1 MLNRDSH
8 ESRSV
13 IQTGHNSFWAQYFR
27 HMVTAIPDEAQLARN
42 TNSGAP
48 RGRISNMLG
57 RRPRIFKQFSC
68 VESSVVIIPVDA
80 HLLTLTISTPEIVE
94 RPVRVGRETRMQ
106 RERNQRTR
114 EIQTQRSA
122 ASLTLSFMEVNK
134 IFSAADIEFR
144 LRKTTSDSVEAPKG
158 SEALDDNGFYML
170 AAGFPMNDAVS
181 LLLVRR
187 FAGSEGGAS
196 VEKLGV
202 CAVGDS
208 SPDTALAHEFGHLL
222 GLEHQGDI
230 RDLMNPGL
238 SAPGTPLTS
247 SEITDVRASR
257 LFQRFGGRPSEGS
270 H

>member
-1 MLNRDSH
+1 M
-8 ESRSV
+8 ES
-13 IQTGHNSFWAQYFR
+13 N
-27 HMVTAIPDEAQLARN
+27 
-42 TNSGAP
+42 
-48 RGRISNMLG
+48 
-57 RRPRIFKQFSC
+57 
-68 VESSVVIIPVDA
+68 VVVIPVDA
-80 HLLTLTISTPEIVE
+80 HLLTLTISTPQIVE

-106 RERNQRTR
+106 RERIQRTR

-122 ASLTLSFMEVNK
+122 ASLMLSFMEVNK
-134 IFSAADIEFR
+134 IFGAADIEFR
-144 LRKTTSDSVEAPKG
+144 LRKTTSESVEAPKG
-158 SEALDDNGFYML
+158 SEALDDDGFYML
-170 AAGFPMNDAVS
+170 ASGFPMNKAVS

-247 SEITDVRASR
+247 REITAARASR
-257 LFQRFGGRPSEGS
+257 LVQQFGGRPSEGS
-270 H
+270 R